1 MNKIKNAL
9 TMVMPTNR
17 LQSNLAIAFSIFA
30 LFFAVGSSNV
40 PCLHA
45 DTCAV
50 GSEETFSGTLSI
62 QNGTNYNLEL
72 TGIPTANRVL
82 TLPDS
87 TGTIALTSDIPVSPT
102 LTPSKILSSSA
113 LGIVETTDKYPF
125 TLGSIGQFLKVSAS
139 GLTMDFVSIT
149 GVPTLTSSKSVST
162 DGAGALT
169 TNDVYPLTLTASK
182 SLSTDGLGNVETN
195 DVYPL
200 TLTSSKVAKTDVS
213 GNLTTG
219 QIDVTTDVIA
229 GASLQQI
236 RTNAGGT
243 ALEYFTPSGGGDY
256 TLLDSGAI
264 TNPTGNSDEFLICWG
279 GGTLDATKTYKLII
293 WGGDGNHGN
302 GTYYPYLRPGK
313 NDCTTGTRT
322 EWDSSANGNYGSSFV
337 GRILDNSTSRSQDV
351 DLCPLLQGTNAN
363 SSATY
368 SLNVGGELN
377 LRANGSQ
384 LTYQTDRGIRIQGE
398 MMGEVMQTGGYN
410 GGLQRGDIF
419 CNWNNDLLFSDITHF
434 YGNLNVDN
442 MGTNTTHNA
451 EWALYETGS
460 Q

>member
-1 MNKIKNAL
+1 MLKIKEKLKNINIPINSGSL
-9 TMVMPTNR
+9 
-17 LQSNLAIAFSIFA
+17 A
-30 LFFAVGSSNV
+30 LFISLLAVGYVASAVQS
-40 PCLHA
+40 PCIQA
-45 DTCAV
+45 QATCAV
-50 GSEETFSGTLSI
+50 GGDSEFSGNIGLKGGTTYVATLDASGISADRTITIPNADGTILLGGGLGASKVVATDISGDLTTTSVYPLSI
-62 QNGTNYNLEL
+62 GTS
-72 TGIPTANRVL
+72 GQVL
-82 TLPDS
+82 TVDATNTFLEY
-87 TGTIALTSDIPVSPT
+87 
-102 LTPSKILSSSA
+102 SA
-113 LGIVETTDKYPF
+113 
-125 TLGSIGQFLKVSAS
+125 
-139 GLTMDFVSIT
+139 IT
-149 GVPTLTSSKSVST
+149 GVPILTSSKSVST

-169 TNDVYPLTLTASK
+169 TNDVYPL
-182 SLSTDGLGNVETN
+182 SLVA
-195 DVYPL
+195 
-200 TLTSSKVAKTDVS
+200 SKVAKTDVS

-219 QIDVTTDVIA
+219 QIDITTDVIA
-229 GASLQQI
+229 GNSLQQI
-236 RTNAGGT
+236 RSNAGGT

-322 EWDSSANGNYGSSFV
+322 EWDSSANGNYASSFV
-337 GRILDNSTSRSQDV
+337 GRILSFSLFNSQDV
-351 DLCPLLQGTNAN
+351 DLCPLVQGANAN
-363 SSATY
+363 SSTTY

-398 MMGEVMQTGGYN
+398 MMGEVMHSGGN

-419 CNWNNDLLFSDITHF
+419 CNWNNDLLFSNITHF